1 MKFPIL
7 QLLMLGV
14 ALRKSFG
21 SATLHT
27 FTLCNLNED
36 PDYVEGDEVDMT
48 DEEAAT
54 TSIGCLDETNGICF
68 SGEVD
73 PKNY

>member
-1 MKFPIL
+1 M
-7 QLLMLGV
+7 
-14 ALRKSFG
+14 
-21 SATLHT
+21 
-27 FTLCNLNED
+27 NLAA
-36 PDYVEGDEVDMT
+36 VDMT

>member
-1 MKFPIL
+1 M
-7 QLLMLGV
+7 
-14 ALRKSFG
+14 
-21 SATLHT
+21 
-27 FTLCNLNED
+27 NLAA
-36 PDYVEGDEVDMT
+36 VDMT

-54 TSIGCLDETNGICF
+54 TSIGCLDETNVICF